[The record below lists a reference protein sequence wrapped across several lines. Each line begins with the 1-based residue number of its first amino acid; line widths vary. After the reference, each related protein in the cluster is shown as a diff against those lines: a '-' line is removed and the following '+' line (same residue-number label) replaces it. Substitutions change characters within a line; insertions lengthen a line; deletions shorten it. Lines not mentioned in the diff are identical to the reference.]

1 MRTHVAIITSLVVAA
16 SSLAA
21 ARPAGAQA
29 LRLAPSLIIAAGYD
43 DNVFWA
49 PNGQSDVV
57 LRVTPGLSFKRE
69 GPRAKLL
76 GTYNFDAE
84 HYRNFSTMT
93 NAFVRQ
99 SASGT
104 GQFLKSTATTFILGG
119 GYDTTTR
126 PAELNVDTGLGSGI
140 LSGHRWYGHTELKH
154 TFGPKTA
161 MDLGYDFVNDVLS
174 LGEEV
179 QTHGVSVL
187 ATRQTN
193 QRDELRLKFEGQ
205 EFLFNG
211 SSTNDVVVG
220 PDRIMSGV
228 AMVGWT
234 SHLTPLTSLTFSA
247 GPRVSNGDVRPEIE
261 MLISRLSGPNE
272 FSLSYA
278 RTQATALGLRGLI
291 DVDRILGTNTYRL
304 PGRIDTTL
312 QGGVYRNQSRG
323 ATVNVYR
330 AMADVTKYLATG
342 VGISISYS
350 TDMQHGLLGTE
361 LLPGLAAPA
370 LINLRPDLAPV
381 PTMGWVRRNLILFR
395 VLVVP
400 ELGRSTKPP
409 EREGGQ
415 L

>member
-1 MRTHVAIITSLVVAA
+1 MRTRSTLIAIFLVSAA
-16 SSLAA
+16 CLAFVSRA
-21 ARPAGAQA
+21 SAQA

-69 GPRAKLL
+69 GPRAKLTA
-76 GTYNFDAE
+76 TYNFDAE

-99 SASGT
+99 SGSGT
-104 GQFLKSTATTFILGG
+104 AQLIKSLATTFILGG

-126 PAELNVDTGLGSGI
+126 PAELNVDTGLGAGI
-140 LSGHRWYGHTELKH
+140 LSGHRWYGHSEIKH
-154 TFGPKTA
+154 SYGSKTTV
-161 MDLGYDFVNDVLS
+161 DLGYDFVSDVLS
-174 LGEEV
+174 LGEKV
-179 QTHGVSVL
+179 QTHGASFL
-187 ATRQTN
+187 ATRQAN

-205 EFLFNG
+205 RFLFNG
-211 SSTNDVVVG
+211 TPDDTFVG
-220 PDRIMSGV
+220 PDEIMSGV
-228 AMVGWT
+228 AMVGWL
-234 SHLTPLTSLTFSA
+234 SHLTPLTSLSFSA

-261 MLISRLSGPNE
+261 ATLTRLSGPNE

-291 DVDRILGTNTYRL
+291 DVDRVLGTNSYRL

-312 QGGVYRNQSRG
+312 QGGFYRNQSKG

-330 AMADVTKYLATG
+330 AMVDVTKYLATG
-342 VGISISYS
+342 VGISMSYS
-350 TDMQHGLLGTE
+350 SDMQHGLLGTE
-361 LLPGLAAPA
+361 LLPGLAPP
-370 LINLRPDLAPV
+370 LIDLRPDLPRE

-395 VLVVP
+395 VLIVP

-415 L
+415 Q

>member
-1 MRTHVAIITSLVVAA
+1 MRTRFTLIALLFT
-16 SSLAA
+16 AA
-21 ARPAGAQA
+21 ALALAGQASAQS

-49 PNGQSDVV
+49 PNGESDVV
-57 LRVTPGLSFKRE
+57 LRVTPGLSFERK
-69 GPRAKLL
+69 GPRAKLV

-126 PAELNVDTGLGSGI
+126 PAELNVDTGLGAGI

-154 TFGPKTA
+154 SYGPKTTV
-161 MDLGYDFVNDVLS
+161 DVGYDFGSDVLS
-174 LGEEV
+174 LGEQV
-179 QTHGVSVL
+179 QTHGLTFL
-187 ATRQTN
+187 ATRQAN

-205 EFLFNG
+205 RFLFNG
-211 SSTNDVVVG
+211 SEAFDG
-220 PDRIMSGV
+220 PDEIMSGV

-247 GPRVSNGDVRPEIE
+247 GPRVSNGNVRPEIE
-261 MLISRLSGPNE
+261 AIISRLSGPNE

-291 DVDRILGTNTYRL
+291 DVDRVLGTNTYRL

-350 TDMQHGLLGTE
+350 SDMQHGLLGTE
-361 LLPGLAAPA
+361 LLPGLAPP

-395 VLVVP
+395 VLIVP

-415 L
+415 Q

>member
-1 MRTHVAIITSLVVAA
+1 MRTRLTLIAL
-16 SSLAA
+16 LFAA
-21 ARPAGAQA
+21 AALAFAGQASAQA

-49 PNGQSDVV
+49 PNGESDVV
-57 LRVTPGLSFKRE
+57 LRVTPGLSFERK
-69 GPRAKLL
+69 GPRAKLV

-126 PAELNVDTGLGSGI
+126 PAELNVDTGLGAGI
-140 LSGHRWYGHTELKH
+140 LSGHRWFGHTELKH
-154 TFGPKTA
+154 SYGPKTTV
-161 MDLGYDFVNDVLS
+161 DFGYDFGSDVLS
-174 LGEEV
+174 LGEQV
-179 QTHGVSVL
+179 QTHGVTFL
-187 ATRQTN
+187 ATRQAN

-205 EFLFNG
+205 RFLFHG
-211 SSTNDVVVG
+211 SEAFDG
-220 PDRIMSGV
+220 PDEIMSGV

-247 GPRVSNGDVRPEIE
+247 GPRVSNGNVRPEIE
-261 MLISRLSGPNE
+261 AIISRLSGPNE

-291 DVDRILGTNTYRL
+291 DVDRVLGTNTYRL

-350 TDMQHGLLGTE
+350 SDMQHGLLGTE
-361 LLPGLAAPA
+361 LLPGLAPP

-395 VLVVP
+395 VLIVP

-415 L
+415 Q

>member
-361 LLPGLAAPA
+361 LLPGLAPA

>member
-1 MRTHVAIITSLVVAA
+1 
-16 SSLAA
+16 
-21 ARPAGAQA
+21 
-29 LRLAPSLIIAAGYD
+29 
-43 DNVFWA
+43 
-49 PNGQSDVV
+49 
-57 LRVTPGLSFKRE
+57 
-69 GPRAKLL
+69 LL

-211 SSTNDVVVG
+211 SSTNDVIVG

-361 LLPGLAAPA
+361 LLPGLAPA

>member
-1 MRTHVAIITSLVVAA
+1 MRTRSTLIATLFAGAASLVFAGYA
-16 SSLAA
+16 S
-21 ARPAGAQA
+21 AQA

-49 PNGQSDVV
+49 PNGESDVV
-57 LRVTPGLSFKRE
+57 LRVTPGLSFERK
-69 GPRAKLL
+69 GPRAKLV

-126 PAELNVDTGLGSGI
+126 PAELNVDTGLGAGI

-154 TFGPKTA
+154 SYGPKTTV
-161 MDLGYDFVNDVLS
+161 DLGYDFVNDVLS

-179 QTHGVSVL
+179 QTHGVSFL
-187 ATRQTN
+187 ATRQAN

-205 EFLFNG
+205 RFLFH
-211 SSTNDVVVG
+211 STEDFNG
-220 PDRIMSGV
+220 PDEIMSGV

-261 MLISRLSGPNE
+261 AIISRLSGPNE

-291 DVDRILGTNTYRL
+291 DVDRILGSNTYRL

-312 QGGVYRNQSRG
+312 QGGMYRNQSRG

-342 VGISISYS
+342 VGISVSYS

-361 LLPGLAAPA
+361 LLPGLAPP
-370 LINLRPDLAPV
+370 LINLRPDIPPV

-395 VLVVP
+395 VLIVP

-415 L
+415 Q